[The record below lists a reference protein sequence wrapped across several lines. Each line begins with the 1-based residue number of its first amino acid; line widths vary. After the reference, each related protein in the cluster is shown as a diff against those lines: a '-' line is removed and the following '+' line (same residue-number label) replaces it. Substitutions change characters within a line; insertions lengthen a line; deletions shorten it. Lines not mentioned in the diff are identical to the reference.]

1 MAMKLDGMTRRLAA
15 LENGMEEEGLV
26 PISFQWMEED
36 GTPTGHLIERLV
48 PKNRFRWLDEAQY

>member
-1 MAMKLDGMTRRLAA
+1 MKLDGLTRRLVA
-15 LENGMEEEGLV
+15 LENCMEEELAH
-26 PISFQWMEED
+26 ISFQWMEED